1 MQTMHTDKLIRS
13 FRFIN
18 LIISTIFLGFIS
30 LKLGFVISDWLLAT
44 PSNITIFMVVIKTIL
59 GIMGTVSIL
68 FFLSNLNWIV
78 FEASSQKQENNNG

>member
-1 MQTMHTDKLIRS
+1 MQTTHIDKLIRS

-18 LIISTIFLGFIS
+18 LIIPTIFLGFIS
-30 LKLGFVISDWLLAT
+30 LRLGFVISDWLLPT

-59 GIMGTVSIL
+59 GMIGTLSIL

-78 FEASSQKQENNNG
+78 FKASSHKTGE